1 MLDPTDFV
9 ARYLS
14 FGNPCAAN
22 LGPEG
27 AILCHVLYAWAVSY
41 GVDEHGRLDIPEGGG
56 TSGMPISL
64 LEPGKDEIKREE
76 DRQTRFSKMR
86 LAVEVI
92 LQEIDACGILR
103 KPTWD
108 GVRVLLLL
116 LPLTEGSLTGFI
128 LEVRTKLNKQ
138 EYHPRSNG
146 WPCTKAHCP
155 KYLCSVHTGPWDT
168 MGKQLGHRV

>member
-1 MLDPTDFV
+1 MDIGPVLDPTDFV

-14 FGNPCAAN
+14 YANPCAAN

-41 GVDEHGRLDIPEGGG
+41 GVDEHGRLDVPEGGG
-56 TSGMPISL
+56 TSGSPISL

-76 DRQTRFSKMR
+76 DRQARFAKMR
-86 LAVEVI
+86 TAVEVI
-92 LQEIDACGILR
+92 LQEIDTCGILR

-116 LPLTEGSLTGFI
+116 LPLTEGVSARVA
-128 LEVRTKLNKQ
+128 EMVS
-138 EYHPRSNG
+138 RS
-146 WPCTKAHCP
+146 
-155 KYLCSVHTGPWDT
+155 
-168 MGKQLGHRV
+168 